1 MPVASTSKVAPA
13 STSRSAPPK
22 SSDPYANYSTAE
34 SLGFVDEEA
43 ERLAAE
49 KAIRL
54 NEGRIGEWTT
64 VAVQLPPASSSDP
77 ALVASASPPPPPVV
91 DEDDVRGWKLEGTK
105 RRRIAVG
112 LGDIYDPG
120 EIKVK
125 KKEGETPP
133 PLEIKAEED
142 PAGSGA
148 TAVPQWTPR
157 GWLKP
162 GEAPPK
168 TAATAV
174 VKMEELPSDTKPL
187 PKPEDESPPSTV
199 LEPPV
204 PVPNKEELAPVKVEE
219 PEVVQADVPSTALF
233 RKRKA
238 PASGAGGRGS
248 RR

>member
-49 KAIRL
+49 RAIKL

-64 VAVQLPPASSSDP
+64 VQVQLPPASSSDP
-77 ALVASASPPPPPVV
+77 AITTSASPPPPPVV
-91 DEDDVRGWKLEGTK
+91 DEEDTRGWKLEGTK
-105 RRRIAVG
+105 RRRIAIG
-112 LGDIYDPG
+112 LGDLYDPG

-133 PLEIKAEED
+133 PLEVKAEED

-148 TAVPQWTPR
+148 TALPQWTPR
-157 GWLKP
+157 GWFKP

-168 TAATAV
+168 TTVTAV
-174 VKMEELPSDTKPL
+174 VNTEEPPSDTKPL
-187 PKPEDESPPSTV
+187 SKLEDESPPPILAPPASTT
-199 LEPPV
+199 
-204 PVPNKEELAPVKVEE
+204 EELASIKVEE
-219 PEVVQADVPSTALF
+219 LEVVKADAPSTALF

-238 PASGAGGRGS
+238 PASGAGARGS